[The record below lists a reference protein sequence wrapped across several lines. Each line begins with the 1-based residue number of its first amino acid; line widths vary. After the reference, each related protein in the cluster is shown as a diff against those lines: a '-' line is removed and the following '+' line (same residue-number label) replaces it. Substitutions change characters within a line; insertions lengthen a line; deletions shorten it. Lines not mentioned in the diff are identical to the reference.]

1 MALVPG
7 ASSGG
12 VFRRSREPQTL
23 TDEAVDQG
31 AVGAFRQIRDQEIA
45 AQSQARAGASINPD
59 AAARARRIS
68 SFTGQDPQSI
78 IDRLPDFETGQ
89 RADKAAQMS
98 GQDPVLRWWL
108 ADPMRS
114 AASNDDLDTLA
125 KANAQY
131 QQLRQGN
138 WFQRTFPGMFMS
150 STDWSAIQQH
160 QISEAY
166 AKAAVERRASA
177 AAADGVLARAGAM
190 WRQGLAGLESGL
202 FQVGGALN
210 EWSANHPLPWSSPES
225 IAADRRNAA
234 ELRARAAATNDT
246 QKVRGSTSWEDL
258 KAQRSPGA
266 LGSFVLEQGI
276 GSLPAMIGSAVAA
289 PAVASSL
296 AGQIGQNR
304 ANNDQRENADIAD
317 VLKAAPFAV
326 ASTLLDRFGLG
337 EILHPVGSTLARKV
351 AWAAAAE
358 GGTEFAQNAIE
369 YAGGSAGTKQGFN
382 LATAIDQG
390 LAGAIAGAGMGGSMH
405 AMGHG
410 IRTTVENGVRM
421 AQARAGERLIG
432 KVFAN
437 AEGSALRNR
446 DPALFAEFLQ
456 AHAQG
461 TAAENIFVP
470 AEKLRELYQS
480 SGWDWEDPADPH
492 FGHFTPDF
500 QEQMQAGLLSG
511 GDVVI
516 PMGKA
521 AAYLAGTPEWEA
533 IKGDTRVA
541 PGSFSPNETAAME
554 EHWASAMDEIAQA
567 AEAAMKA
574 DLEAASPRQA
584 VHDAVFSMARQAGFS
599 INAARAYGELW
610 AERYQT
616 RSERLGDGRTAMDL
630 FGASVAGIRQAL
642 PGSLET
648 YRRGDGLD
656 VLVNA
661 MRSGSREM
669 KPEGQTLIDR
679 IVEGGG
685 VEDPGGDIK
694 SMGGDRIVKGG
705 IFGRK
710 RKSLIRERP
719 EGADLL
725 GDTVGNSLTLDD
737 WALRLWEEGYFPDKM
752 ERPSINDLL
761 EAIGEGL
768 ADRHTYPDGG
778 VSAAVETNN
787 AIVAAADDLRNML
800 FNAGLDPETASRA
813 EIEKAI
819 AAYEAE
825 NGDRGYEQ
833 ALPETIDVDGTERST
848 VNSDGRQLA
857 RTEEGVRNFWRW
869 FGDSKVVDGQG
880 RPLVVYHGTNQP
892 FQAFARDR
900 LGAAT
905 GAGHGASSAFF
916 FTVNEAEA
924 WDYAL
929 HAGSRVVANVEEH
942 ERAVEAARKET
953 ERLERAAQKN
963 GDWDAYEAAMAR
975 WEELEISAMRED
987 PEVGQRIISAY
998 LRISN
1003 PAEKDFGGGNSLNSG
1018 HITSI
1023 SEFGDFVKGAA
1034 KAGND
1039 GIIARNINDSPK
1051 GGYVSDHYAV
1061 FDPMQIKSV
1070 DNSGAFDPADPR
1082 ILYQGQDQGGARGRI
1097 DFLANGEAMITLFEG
1112 RDLSTLLHE
1121 GGHLWLEELRGDA
1134 LAVGEGKLAKDWETV
1149 KAWFKREGIDV
1160 SDDGDI
1166 PTEAHELWAR
1176 GMERYFMEGKA
1187 PSKALGSA
1195 FASFRAWLLRI
1206 YKLVTRLNS
1215 PIEDDVRRVMD
1226 RLIATDNAIA
1236 WAIHEAEEKAL
1247 FDSAAAAGMSAQ
1259 EYAAYRGLLEESRT
1273 EAYDQLLYK
1282 TMERIRRERTVA
1294 YQEERDRV
1302 RLEMAEE
1309 VKARPEFQAL
1319 DLIRGNGEEYLPLD
1333 RRGVIERVG
1342 QDAISALPAGRPGKP
1357 TVRDGGADPDLVAE
1371 RAGFGDGRLMLEALI
1386 GVQARHKELVA
1397 KGDGRS
1403 VLDEAID
1410 VATER
1415 AMIERHADIFDSGSI
1430 EEEALEVIHSDAGA
1444 QRLAMEVRQLAR
1456 KVSEVVQGEAIPA
1469 PLDVVNSWAQRVVRE
1484 GRISDQASA
1493 AAVDR
1498 HRKAE
1503 AKAARA
1509 AERAYLAGDYDTAF
1523 REKQRQ
1529 MMANALYRAARDAK
1543 NNVDVIA
1550 RRLDR
1555 LARSRGYKGM
1565 DPEYLDRIHELLEN
1579 YDLRR
1584 RTQSELRERE
1594 SFDKWAKRQEEAG
1607 IEVFIP
1613 ERLTLAGNVNFT
1625 KLKYE
1630 DLVALDD
1637 AVQSLAHLGRE
1648 KSRLKLDKEE
1658 RDFNEIV
1665 GEAQQAALA
1674 LPMRKWSS
1682 DRNVEPSLAKRLDSE
1697 LTKIEFLADQLDG
1710 GNPNGVFNRVL
1721 VQQATA
1727 CANEKERLVRKVI
1740 DPLAKLYL
1748 DAPKAQQK
1756 RWAQRVSVPEFIS
1769 INPETKEIVPT
1780 TFMRSELI
1788 AVALN
1793 IGNKSNLEKMLI
1805 GETMALPELQRDAH
1819 GWTEAKVMSV
1829 LNRELTQEDWR
1840 FVEAVWK
1847 NINELWPDI
1856 VRSERDI
1863 TGVTPEKVEGRPVE
1877 TPFGTIEGG
1886 YYPLVY
1892 DATRSQIAA
1901 DNSADDAAKLFGQM
1915 GRAVATPKGHTIS
1928 RTSAALPITFSL
1940 ERVLFNHVN
1949 RVATRIAYGRYA
1961 RDALKFIGD
1970 PRIRRIVD
1978 EHAGL
1983 EYHRQ
1988 LKPWLHRQVNEA
2000 AMDTNTLSGVDRM
2013 LRQFRVNAQ
2022 VVWMGFRVTTMISQ
2036 LAGWNNSAAQI
2047 GPKYL
2052 LKGMKETVRNMG
2064 EIRNWVF
2071 EQSPEMAGRAQAWDR
2086 DVRTFYEDARRAG
2099 RREGKRLIDKAAKID
2114 HALYLDRARAAAF
2127 WGIGMIDVYLVS
2139 MPTWVG
2145 AYHKG
2150 VDEGMTTDEAR
2161 AYADKAVR
2169 ESQGAGRAKDLA
2181 ALQDGSEGYRILTLA
2196 YSYFSV
2202 QYNKQRETIHAAR
2215 NGDWRRAAMNV
2226 FWIMMAAPVASAFLT
2241 GDWPDEEDRDVEGW
2255 VAWAMRKMFF
2265 GLWASLPGV
2274 RDVAARWERKLTGKY
2289 AGDIQAPI
2297 YEAFTQIERPIANV
2311 IALAKGEDASDRWVR
2326 DTITPLGYFFGLPT
2340 GQIGAS
2346 AQYAHDV
2353 ATGDQRPQGAGD
2365 VVKGIVKGPQK
2376 DQE

>member
-7 ASSGG
+7 SSSGG
-12 VFRRSREPQTL
+12 LFRRSRAPETA
-23 TDEAVDQG
+23 TEEVVDRG
-31 AVGAFRQIRDQEIA
+31 AAGAFRQIRDQEIQ
-45 AQSQARAGASINPD
+45 AQMQARAGQSMDPD
-59 AAARARRIS
+59 AAAKARRIS
-68 SFTGQDPQSI
+68 AFTGQPAESL
-78 IDRLPDFETGQ
+78 IDRLPDFETQ
-89 RADKAAQMS
+89 ARADKAAHLS
-98 GQDPVLRWWL
+98 GQDPVLQWWL
-108 ADPMRS
+108 ADPIRS
-114 AASNDDLDTLA
+114 AASGDDLDTLA
-125 KANAQY
+125 RANAQY
-131 QQLRQGN
+131 QKLRQGN
-138 WFQRTFPGMFMS
+138 WFQRSFPGMFMS

-160 QISEAY
+160 QLSEAY
-166 AKAAVERRASA
+166 AKAAAERRASA
-177 AAADGVLARAGAM
+177 AAADGIIARAGAM
-190 WRQGLAGLESGL
+190 WSQGVAGLESGL
-202 FQVGGALN
+202 FTVGAALN
-210 EWSANHPLPWSSPES
+210 EWSANNPLPWTS
-225 IAADRRNAA
+225 ADAIQQNRNAAA
-234 ELRARAAATNDT
+234 ELRARAKSTNDT
-246 QKVRGSTSWEDL
+246 APIRGATSWEDV
-258 KAQRSPGA
+258 KAKRTAGA
-266 LGSFVLEQGI
+266 IGSFVLEQGI
-276 GSLPAMIGSAVAA
+276 GSIPAMIGAA
-289 PAVASSL
+289 INPVVTATSL
-296 AGQIGQNR
+296 SGTIGQQR
-304 ANNDQRENADIAD
+304 ASNDGREDADIAD
-317 VLKAAPFAV
+317 ILKASPYAAASAV
-326 ASTLLDRFGLG
+326 LDRFGLG
-337 EILHPVGSTLARKV
+337 EIIHPIGSTLARRA

-358 GGTEFAQNAIE
+358 GGTEFAQNVIE
-369 YAGGSAGTKQGFN
+369 YGGGTIGTKKAFDYR
-382 LATAIDQG
+382 TAIDQG
-390 LAGAIAGAGMGGSMH
+390 FAGALAGAGMGGGLH
-405 AMGHG
+405 VMGSG
-410 IRTTVENGVRM
+410 VRTAAENGVRIV
-421 AQARAGERLIG
+421 QARAGERLLG
-432 KVFAN
+432 KVFSN

-480 SGWDWEDPADPH
+480 NGWDWEDPSDEH

-500 QEQMQAGLLSG
+500 QEQMQAGLVSG

-516 PMGKA
+516 PVGKA

-533 IKGDTRVA
+533 IKGDARVA
-541 PGSFSPNETAAME
+541 PGSFSPNEASTME
-554 EHWASAMDEIAQA
+554 EHWAAAMDEMAQA
-567 AEAAMKA
+567 AEASMRA
-574 DLEAASPRQA
+574 DLEASTPRQA

-616 RSERLGDGRTAMDL
+616 RSERLGDGRSAMDL
-630 FGASVAGIRQAL
+630 FGDSVAGIRQAL

-661 MRSGSREM
+661 MRSGGREM
-669 KPEGQTLIDR
+669 KPEGQSLIDR

-705 IFGRK
+705 VFGRK

-725 GDTVGNSLTLDD
+725 GDMTGNSLTLDD
-737 WALRLWEEGYFPDKM
+737 WAMRLWEEGYFPDKM
-752 ERPSINDLL
+752 ERPSVNDLL
-761 EAIGEGL
+761 DAIGEGL
-768 ADRHTYPDGG
+768 ADRHTYPNGG
-778 VSAAVETNN
+778 ASMAVETNN

-800 FNAGLDPETASRA
+800 FSAGLDPDTASRA

-825 NGDRGYEQ
+825 GDRGYE
-833 ALPETIDVDGTERST
+833 
-848 VNSDGRQLA
+848 
-857 RTEEGVRNFWRW
+857 
-869 FGDSKVVDGQG
+869 
-880 RPLVVYHGTNQP
+880 
-892 FQAFARDR
+892 
-900 LGAAT
+900 
-905 GAGHGASSAFF
+905 
-916 FTVNEAEA
+916 
-924 WDYAL
+924 
-929 HAGSRVVANVEEH
+929 
-942 ERAVEAARKET
+942 
-953 ERLERAAQKN
+953 
-963 GDWDAYEAAMAR
+963 
-975 WEELEISAMRED
+975 
-987 PEVGQRIISAY
+987 
-998 LRISN
+998 
-1003 PAEKDFGGGNSLNSG
+1003 
-1018 HITSI
+1018 
-1023 SEFGDFVKGAA
+1023 
-1034 KAGND
+1034 
-1039 GIIARNINDSPK
+1039 
-1051 GGYVSDHYAV
+1051 
-1061 FDPMQIKSV
+1061 
-1070 DNSGAFDPADPR
+1070 
-1082 ILYQGQDQGGARGRI
+1082 QGQDQGGARGRI
-1097 DFLANGEAMITLFEG
+1097 DFLSDNKAMITLFEG

-1121 GGHLWLEELRGDA
+1121 GGHLWLEELRSDA
-1134 LAVGEGKLAKDWETV
+1134 LAVGEGKLSADWKAV
-1149 KAWFKREGIDV
+1149 QAWFKREGIEV

-1187 PSKALGSA
+1187 PSGALQSA
-1195 FASFRAWLLRI
+1195 FSSFRAWLLRI
-1206 YKLVTRLNS
+1206 YKLVTRLNTD
-1215 PIEDDVRRVMD
+1215 IDDSVRRVMD

-1236 WAIHEAEEKAL
+1236 WAIHEADEKAL

-1259 EYAAYRGLLEESRT
+1259 EFNAYRGLLEESRT

-1294 YQEERDRV
+1294 YQEERARV
-1302 RLEMAEE
+1302 RLDVAEE
-1309 VKARPEFQAL
+1309 VKARPEFRAL

-1342 QDAISALPAGRPGKP
+1342 QDAIAALPAGRPGKP
-1357 TVRDGGADPDLVAE
+1357 TIRDGGADPDLVAE
-1371 RAGFGDGRLMLEALI
+1371 RAGFPDGRTMLEALV

-1397 KGDGRS
+1397 RKDGRS

-1415 AMIERHADIFDSGSI
+1415 AMMERHADVFDNGSI
-1430 EEEALEVIHSDAGA
+1430 EEEALELIHSDAGA

-1456 KVSEVVQGEAIPA
+1456 KVDAVVNGEESPA
-1469 PLDVVNSWAQRVVRE
+1469 PLDVVKSWAERVVRE

-1503 AKAARA
+1503 SKAARA
-1509 AERAYLAGDYDTAF
+1509 AERAYLAGDFATAF
-1523 REKQRQ
+1523 REKQKQ

-1543 NNVDVIA
+1543 NNVDVMA

-1555 LARSRGYKGM
+1555 LGRSRGYKGM

-1584 RTQSELRERE
+1584 RTQAELRERE

-1658 RDFNEIV
+1658 RDFNELV
-1665 GEAQQAALA
+1665 GQAEAQAVA
-1674 LPMRKWSS
+1674 LPMRKWSNE
-1682 DRNVEPSLAKRLDSE
+1682 RNADPSLVRRLDSE

-1740 DPLAKLYL
+1740 EPLAKLYL

-1756 RWAQRVSVPEFIS
+1756 RWAQRVSVPEFVS

-1780 TFMRSELI
+1780 TFLRSELI

-1805 GETMALPELQRDAH
+1805 GETMALPELQRGAH

-1829 LNRELTQEDWR
+1829 LNRELTEDDWH

-1856 VRSERDI
+1856 VRSEREI
-1863 TGVTPEKVEGRPVE
+1863 TGVTPEKIEGREVE
-1877 TPFGTIEGG
+1877 TPFGTIQGG

-1892 DATRSQIAA
+1892 DPTRSQIAA
-1901 DNSADDAAKLFGQM
+1901 DNSADDAAKLLGQM
-1915 GRAVATPKGHTIS
+1915 GRSVATPKGHTIS
-1928 RTSAALPITFSL
+1928 RTEAALPITFSL

-1949 RVATRIAYGRYA
+1949 RVATRISYGRYV

-1970 PRIRRIVD
+1970 SRIRRIVD
-1978 EHAGL
+1978 QHAGL
-1983 EYHRQ
+1983 EYHKQ
-1988 LKPWLHRQVNEA
+1988 LKPWLQRQVNEA
-2000 AMDTNTLSGVDRM
+2000 AMDTNTLAGLDRM

-2022 VVWMGFRVTTMISQ
+2022 IVWMGFRVTTMISQ

-2052 LKGMKETVRNMG
+2052 LKGMAETARNLG
-2064 EIRNWVF
+2064 QIRSWVF
-2071 EQSPEMAGRAQAWDR
+2071 EQSPEMAGRAQAFDR
-2086 DVRTFYEDARRAG
+2086 DVRTFYEDARKAG
-2099 RREGKRLIDKAAKID
+2099 KREGKTWLDRVAAAD
-2114 HALYLDRARAAAF
+2114 HALGLDKARAAAF

-2145 AYHKG
+2145 AYRKAI
-2150 VDEGMTTDEAR
+2150 DEGMTVDEAR
-2161 AYADKAVR
+2161 AYGDKAVR

-2181 ALQDGSEGYRILTLA
+2181 AIQDAGEAVRVLTLA

-2215 NGDWRRAAMNV
+2215 AGDWRRAAMNI

-2241 GDWPDEEDRDVEGW
+2241 GDWPDEEDNDVEGW

-2265 GLWASLPGV
+2265 GLWAGVPVV
-2274 RDVAARWERKLTGKY
+2274 RDLAGKWERELSGKFS
-2289 AGDIQAPI
+2289 GDIQAPV
-2297 YEAFTQIERPIANV
+2297 YEAFSQIERPIQNA
-2311 IALAKGEDASDRWVR
+2311 IKLAKGEEPSQRWLR
-2326 DTITPLGYFFGLPT
+2326 DTITPIGYFVGLPT
-2340 GQIGAS
+2340 GQVGTT
-2346 AQYAHDV
+2346 AQYLHDV
-2353 ATGDQRPQGAGD
+2353 ATGDQRPAGPGD
-2365 VVKGIVKGPQK
+2365 VAYGLAKGPQK

>member
-12 VFRRSREPQTL
+12 VFRQSRAPETA
-23 TDEAVDQG
+23 TDEALDRG
-31 AVGAFRQIRDQEIA
+31 AVGAFRVIRDQEIQ
-45 AQSQARAGASINPD
+45 AQMQARAGQRMDPD
-59 AAARARRIS
+59 AAAKARRIS
-68 SFTGQDPQSI
+68 SFTGQPAESL
-78 IDRLPDFETGQ
+78 IDKLPDFDTQ
-89 RADKAAQMS
+89 ARADKAAHLS

-108 ADPMRS
+108 ADPIRS
-114 AASNDDLDTLA
+114 AASGDDLDTLA
-125 KANAQY
+125 RANAQY
-131 QQLRQGN
+131 QKLREGN
-138 WFQRTFPGMFMS
+138 WFQRSFPGFFMS

-160 QISEAY
+160 QISDAY
-166 AKAAVERRASA
+166 AKAAASRRADA

-190 WRQGLAGLESGL
+190 WSQGVAGLESGL
-202 FQVGGALN
+202 FTVGAALN
-210 EWSANHPLPWSSPES
+210 EWSADHPLPWTS
-225 IAADRRNAA
+225 ADAIEQNRNTAR
-234 ELRARAAATNDT
+234 ELRARAGSTNDT
-246 QKVRGSTSWEDL
+246 GKIRGSTSWEDV
-258 KAQRSPGA
+258 KAQRTPGA
-266 LGSFVLEQGI
+266 VGSFVLEQGV
-276 GSLPAMIGSAVAA
+276 GSIPAMIGAA
-289 PAVASSL
+289 INPYVTATSL
-296 AGQIGQNR
+296 TGQIGQNR
-304 ANNDQRENADIAD
+304 ANSDGRENADISD
-317 VLKAAPFAV
+317 VLKAAPFGV
-326 ASTLLDRFGLG
+326 ASALLDRFGLG
-337 EILHPVGSTLARKV
+337 EILHPVGSTLARRA

-369 YAGGSAGTKQGFN
+369 YAGGTVGTKQGFN
-382 LATAIDQG
+382 LKAAVDQG
-390 LAGAIAGAGMGGSMH
+390 FAGMLAGAGMGGGLH
-405 AMGHG
+405 VAGAG
-410 IRTTVENGVRM
+410 IRSTVENGVRM
-421 AQARAGERLIG
+421 VQGRAGERLTAKI
-432 KVFAN
+432 FAN
-437 AEGSALRNR
+437 AEGSALRKR

-456 AHAQG
+456 AHAEG

-470 AEKLRELYQS
+470 ADKLRELYQS
-480 SGWDWEDPADPH
+480 NGWDWEDPSDEH

-500 QEQMQAGLLSG
+500 QDQMRSGLLSG

-521 AAYLAGTPEWEA
+521 AAYLAGTPEWDA

-541 PGSFSPNETAAME
+541 PGSFSPNETAAFE
-554 EHWASAMDEIAQA
+554 EHWAAAMEEMGRN
-567 AEAAMKA
+567 AEAAVKA
-574 DLEAASPRQA
+574 DLEASTPRQA

-616 RSERLGDGRTAMDL
+616 RSERLGDGRNALQL
-630 FGASVAGIRQAL
+630 FGDSVAGIRQSL

-661 MRSGSREM
+661 MRNGGQAM
-669 KPEGQTLIDR
+669 KPEGQSLIDR

-710 RKSLIRERP
+710 RKSLIRDRP

-725 GDTVGNSLTLDD
+725 GDTAGNSLTLDD

-778 VSAAVETNN
+778 TSPAVETNN

-800 FNAGLDPETASRA
+800 FAAGLDPDTASRA

-825 NGDRGYEQ
+825 GDRGFE
-833 ALPETIDVDGTERST
+833 
-848 VNSDGRQLA
+848 
-857 RTEEGVRNFWRW
+857 
-869 FGDSKVVDGQG
+869 
-880 RPLVVYHGTNQP
+880 
-892 FQAFARDR
+892 
-900 LGAAT
+900 
-905 GAGHGASSAFF
+905 
-916 FTVNEAEA
+916 
-924 WDYAL
+924 
-929 HAGSRVVANVEEH
+929 
-942 ERAVEAARKET
+942 
-953 ERLERAAQKN
+953 
-963 GDWDAYEAAMAR
+963 
-975 WEELEISAMRED
+975 
-987 PEVGQRIISAY
+987 
-998 LRISN
+998 
-1003 PAEKDFGGGNSLNSG
+1003 
-1018 HITSI
+1018 
-1023 SEFGDFVKGAA
+1023 
-1034 KAGND
+1034 
-1039 GIIARNINDSPK
+1039 
-1051 GGYVSDHYAV
+1051 
-1061 FDPMQIKSV
+1061 
-1070 DNSGAFDPADPR
+1070 
-1082 ILYQGQDQGGARGRI
+1082 QGQDQGGARGRI
-1097 DFLANGEAMITLFEG
+1097 DFLADNKAMITLFEG

-1121 GGHLWLEELRGDA
+1121 GGHLWLEELRSDA
-1134 LAVGEGKLAKDWETV
+1134 LAVGGGKLAGDWQAV
-1149 KAWFKREGIDV
+1149 KTWFKSEGIEV
-1160 SDDGDI
+1160 GDDGDI
-1166 PTEAHELWAR
+1166 PTEAHEMWAR
-1176 GMERYFMEGKA
+1176 GMERYFMEGKP
-1187 PSKALGSA
+1187 PSGALQSA
-1195 FASFRAWLLRI
+1195 FASFRAWLTRI

-1215 PIEDDVRRVMD
+1215 PVDDSVRRVMD

-1236 WAIHEAEEKAL
+1236 WAIHEADEKAL

-1259 EYAAYRGLLEESRT
+1259 EFNAYRGLLEESRT

-1294 YQEERDRV
+1294 YQEERTRV
-1302 RLEMAEE
+1302 RLEVAED

-1319 DLIRGNGEEYLPLD
+1319 DLIRGNGKEYLPLD
-1333 RRGVIERVG
+1333 RRGIIERVG

-1371 RAGFGDGRLMLEALI
+1371 RAGFPDGRTMLEALI
-1386 GVQARHKELVA
+1386 GIQARHKELVA
-1397 KGDGRS
+1397 RKDGRS

-1415 AMIERHADIFDSGSI
+1415 AMTERHADIFDSGSI
-1430 EEEALEVIHSDAGA
+1430 EEEALELIHSDAGA

-1456 KVSEVVQGEAIPA
+1456 KVDAVVQGEEIPA
-1469 PLDVVNSWAQRVVRE
+1469 PLSVVNSWAQRVVRE
-1484 GRISDQASA
+1484 GRISDQASGI
-1493 AAVDR
+1493 AVDR

-1509 AERAYLAGDYDTAF
+1509 AERAYLAGDYETAF

-1555 LARSRGYKGM
+1555 LGRSRGYKGM

-1579 YDLRR
+1579 YDLKRR
-1584 RTQSELRERE
+1584 SRDQVRERE

-1674 LPMRKWSS
+1674 LPMRKWSNE
-1682 DRNVEPSLAKRLDSE
+1682 RNADPSLLRRLDSE

-1756 RWAQRVSVPEFIS
+1756 RWAQRVSVPEFVS
-1769 INPETKEIVPT
+1769 INPETKELVPT
-1780 TFMRSELI
+1780 TFLRSELI

-1805 GETMALPELQRDAH
+1805 GETMALPELQRAAH
-1819 GWTEAKVMSV
+1819 GWTEEKVMSV
-1829 LNRELTQEDWR
+1829 LNRELREEDWH

-1847 NINELWPDI
+1847 HINELWPDI
-1856 VRSERDI
+1856 VRSEREI
-1863 TGVTPEKVEGRPVE
+1863 TGITPEKVEGRPVE
-1877 TPFGTIEGG
+1877 TPYGTIQGG

-1892 DATRSQIAA
+1892 DPTRSQIAA
-1901 DNSADDAAKLFGQM
+1901 DNSADDAAKLLGQM

-1928 RTSAALPITFSL
+1928 RTDAALPITFSL

-1949 RVATRIAYGRYA
+1949 KVATRIAYGRYV

-1970 PRIRRIVD
+1970 SRIRTIVD
-1978 EHAGL
+1978 QHAGL
-1983 EYHRQ
+1983 EYHKQ
-1988 LKPWLHRQVNEA
+1988 LKPWLQRQVNEA
-2000 AMDTNTLSGVDRM
+2000 AMDTNTLAGLDRM

-2022 VVWMGFRVTTMISQ
+2022 IVWMGFRVTTMISQ

-2052 LKGMKETVRNMG
+2052 LKGMAETARNMG
-2064 EIRNWVF
+2064 AIRNWVF
-2071 EQSPEMAGRAQAWDR
+2071 EQSPEMAGRAQAFDR
-2086 DVRTFYEDARRAG
+2086 DVRTFYEDARKAG
-2099 RREGKRLIDKAAKID
+2099 KREGKTW
-2114 HALYLDRARAAAF
+2114 LDRVAAADHVLGLDKARAAAF
-2127 WGIGMIDVYLVS
+2127 WGIGMIDVYLVA

-2150 VDEGMTTDEAR
+2150 VDEGMTIDQAR
-2161 AYADKAVR
+2161 AYADKSVR

-2181 ALQDGSEGYRILTLA
+2181 AVQDAGETVRVLTLA

-2226 FWIMMAAPVASAFLT
+2226 FWIMMSAPVASALLT
-2241 GDWPDEEDRDVEGW
+2241 GDWPDEEDRDIEGW

-2265 GLWASLPGV
+2265 GLWSGVPVV
-2274 RDVAARWERKLTGKY
+2274 RDLAGKWERDLSGKF
-2289 AGDIQAPI
+2289 AGSIQAPVF
-2297 YEAFTQIERPIANV
+2297 EAFDQLERPVQNAIK
-2311 IALAKGEDASDRWVR
+2311 LAKGDEVSQRWLR
-2326 DTITPLGYFFGLPT
+2326 DTITPLGYFVGLPT
-2340 GQIGAS
+2340 GQIGS
-2346 AQYAHDV
+2346 TAQYLHDV

-2365 VVKGIVKGPQK
+2365 VVKGVVKGPQK
-2376 DQE
+2376 EQE

>member
-78 IDRLPDFETGQ
+78 IDRLPDFETQQ

-210 EWSANHPLPWSSPES
+210 EWSANHPLPWSSPEA
-225 IAADRRNAA
+225 IQQNRMAAA
-234 ELRARAAATNDT
+234 ELRARAASTNDT

-337 EILHPVGSTLARKV
+337 EILHPVGATLARKV

-480 SGWDWEDPADPH
+480 SGWDWEDPADQH

-567 AEAAMKA
+567 AEASMKA

-725 GDTVGNSLTLDD
+725 VDTAGNSLTLDD

-752 ERPSINDLL
+752 ERPSVNDLL
-761 EAIGEGL
+761 DAIGEGL
-768 ADRHTYPDGG
+768 ADRHTYPAGS
-778 VSAAVETNN
+778 VSHAVETNN

-819 AAYEAE
+819 AAYEADQ
-825 NGDRGYEQ
+825 GDRGYEQ
-833 ALPETIDVDGTERST
+833 GQDL
-848 VNSDGRQLA
+848 
-857 RTEEGVRNFWRW
+857 TEEAVRAWAGEVEQRLGLKSFDVWLTRA
-869 FGDSKVVDGQG
+869 GDLKLNMLIVPKDMQRSGIGTKAMEELTSFADQHG
-880 RPLVVYHGTNQP
+880 RRIILSPAQADDAHGTTSR
-892 FQAFARDR
+892 ARLVKFYKRFGFVENKGRRKD
-900 LGAAT
+900 
-905 GAGHGASSAFF
+905 
-916 FTVNEAEA
+916 FTVSE
-924 WDYAL
+924 
-929 HAGSRVVANVEEH
+929 GMIR
-942 ERAVEAARKET
+942 
-953 ERLERAAQKN
+953 
-963 GDWDAYEAAMAR
+963 
-975 WEELEISAMRED
+975 D
-987 PEVGQRIISAY
+987 PSGR
-998 LRISN
+998 
-1003 PAEKDFGGGNSLNSG
+1003 SLN
-1018 HITSI
+1018 
-1023 SEFGDFVKGAA
+1023 
-1034 KAGND
+1034 
-1039 GIIARNINDSPK
+1039 
-1051 GGYVSDHYAV
+1051 
-1061 FDPMQIKSV
+1061 
-1070 DNSGAFDPADPR
+1070 
-1082 ILYQGQDQGGARGRI
+1082 QGQDQGGARGRI

-1226 RLIATDNAIA
+1226 RLVATDNAIA
-1236 WAIHEAEEKAL
+1236 WAIHEADEKAL
-1247 FDSAAAAGMSAQ
+1247 FDSAAAAGMSPQ

-1371 RAGFGDGRLMLEALI
+1371 RAGFGDGRLMLEALL

-1613 ERLTLAGNVNFT
+1613 ERLTMAGNVNFV

-1658 RDFNEIV
+1658 RDFNDLV

-1674 LPMRKWSS
+1674 LPMRKWSNE
-1682 DRNVEPSLAKRLDSE
+1682 RNPEPSKIRGLDSA

-1721 VQQATA
+1721 VQQATR
-1727 CANEKERLVRKVI
+1727 CANEKERLVAKVI
-1740 DPLAKLYL
+1740 EPLAKLYL

-1756 RWAQRVSVPEFIS
+1756 RWGQRVSVPEFVS
-1769 INPETKEIVPT
+1769 INPETKELVPT
-1780 TFMRSELI
+1780 TFLRSELI

-1805 GETMALPELQRDAH
+1805 GETMALPELQQQAH
-1819 GWTEAKVMSV
+1819 GWTEEKVMTV
-1829 LNRELTQEDWR
+1829 LNRELTEDDWR

-1847 NINELWPDI
+1847 HINELWPDI
-1856 VRSERDI
+1856 VRSEREI

-1877 TPFGTIEGG
+1877 TPYGTIQGG

-1892 DATRSQIAA
+1892 DPTRSQIAA
-1901 DNSADDAAKLFGQM
+1901 DNSADDAAKLLGQM
-1915 GRAVATPKGHTIS
+1915 GRSVATPKGHTIS

-1949 RVATRIAYGRYA
+1949 KVATRIAYGRYV

-1970 PRIRRIVD
+1970 SRIRRIVD
-1978 EHAGL
+1978 QHAGL
-1983 EYHRQ
+1983 EYHKQ
-1988 LKPWLHRQVNEA
+1988 LKPWLQRQVNDA
-2000 AMDTNTLSGVDRM
+2000 ALDTNTLAAVDRI

-2022 VVWMGFRVTTMISQ
+2022 IVWMGFRVTTMISQ
-2036 LAGWNNSAAQI
+2036 LAGWSNSAAQI

-2052 LKGMKETVRNMG
+2052 LKGMGETARNMG
-2064 EIRNWVF
+2064 QIRNWVF
-2071 EQSPEMAGRAQAWDR
+2071 EQSPEMAGRAQAFDR
-2086 DVRTFYEDARRAG
+2086 DVRAFYEDARKAR
-2099 RREGKRLIDKAAKID
+2099 RREGKTW
-2114 HALYLDRARAAAF
+2114 LDRVAAADHLLGLDKARAAAF

-2145 AYHKG
+2145 AYRKAL
-2150 VDEGMTTDEAR
+2150 DEGMTTSEAV
-2161 AYADKAVR
+2161 AYGDKAVR

-2181 ALQDGSEGYRILTLA
+2181 AVQDAGEAMRVLTLA

-2215 NGDWRRAAMNV
+2215 AGDWRRAAMNV
-2226 FWIMMAAPVASAFLT
+2226 FWIMMVAPVASAFLT
-2241 GDWPDEEDRDVEGW
+2241 GDWPDEEDQDVEGW

-2265 GLWASLPGV
+2265 GLWAGVPVV
-2274 RDVAARWERKLTGKY
+2274 RDLAGKWERELSGKFS
-2289 AGDIQAPI
+2289 GDIQAPV
-2297 YEAFTQIERPIANV
+2297 YEAFSQIERPIQNA
-2311 IALAKGEDASDRWVR
+2311 IKLAKGEEPSERWLR
-2326 DTITPLGYFFGLPT
+2326 DTITPVGYFVGLPT
-2340 GQIGAS
+2340 GQIGTT
-2346 AQYAHDV
+2346 AQYLHDL
-2353 ATGDQRPQGAGD
+2353 ATGDQRPEGPGD
-2365 VVKGIVKGPQK
+2365 VAYGLAKGPQK
-2376 DQE
+2376 DQQ